1 MTAGG
6 VTWHDALGS
15 TQEEAH
21 RLAAEGA
28 PHGAAVAARVQTGGR
43 GTRGRLWFSPEGGLW
58 LSVVCRPEESDA
70 FEAVGLRVGLVLA
83 DLLDRQLRADSRVA
97 LKWPNDLLLD
107 DRKLGGILAEAR
119 WHGER
124 IAWIVV
130 GVGINVRNEL
140 PSAVRHSGAR
150 LADAGFTGSP
160 DELAEPVAGAVA
172 NAAARAAPLTRDEL
186 DQFARRDWLLGRAVA
201 APEQGVA
208 DGITPAGRLRVR
220 LPDGRVAEILTGVV
234 VRAVEPVP

>member
-1 MTAGG
+1 MTAAG
-6 VTWHDALGS
+6 VTWHDALDS

-21 RLAAEGA
+21 RLASEGA

-43 GTRGRLWFSPEGGLW
+43 GTRGRHWFSPEGGLW
-58 LSVVCRPEESDA
+58 LSVVCRPEESGA

-83 DLLDRQLRADSRVA
+83 DLLDRQLPAGSRVA

-140 PSAVRHSGAR
+140 PSPVRRTGAR

-160 DELAEPVAGAVA
+160 EELAEPVALAVA
-172 NAAARAAPLTRDEL
+172 SAAARAAPLTPAEL
-186 DQFARRDWLLGRAVA
+186 DQFARRDWLLGKVLA
-201 APEQGVA
+201 APEPGMA
-208 DGITPAGRLRVR
+208 DGITPAGLLRVR
-220 LPDGRVAEILTGVV
+220 RPDGSVAKVVTGVE
-234 VRAVEPVP
+234 VRVVEPVP